1 MYKKQD
7 TKQVNINCIRLYS
20 VQNKTKHMI
29 AKQRMEQTLN
39 SNGNNNDAD
48 NDNDISRYLVEWR
61 YSEEQG

>member
-1 MYKKQD
+1 
-7 TKQVNINCIRLYS
+7 
-20 VQNKTKHMI
+20 MI

>member
-1 MYKKQD
+1 
-7 TKQVNINCIRLYS
+7 
-20 VQNKTKHMI
+20 MI

-61 YSEEQG
+61 YSEEQGWKIQNWKIMAQEYNYCICVD